1 MLITAILIKLDSI
14 GPVFYSQQRV
24 GKDGKIFTLFK
35 FRSMRADAEP
45 EGCCLGREKMTIGYF
60 YWQGYKVSAN

>member
-45 EGCCLGREKMTIGYF
+45 EGAVWAEK
-60 YWQGYKVSAN
+60 K